1 MGAPLTAAAVVVAG
15 FALVAVVDPNEPGHY
30 PACPFLALTGHYC
43 PGCGS
48 LRAAHALAHG
58 DVTVATGSNLLFVL
72 ALPGAVALWARWL
85 YARAKGRPDPPLP
98 ERPMAWII
106 GIAVLVIFGV
116 VRNLPWGRSLAP

>member
-15 FALVAVVDPNEPGHY
+15 FALVAVVDPNEQGHY

-58 DVTVATGSNLLFVL
+58 DVTGATGSNLLFVL

-85 YARAKGRPDPPLP
+85 YSRAKGRPDPPLP